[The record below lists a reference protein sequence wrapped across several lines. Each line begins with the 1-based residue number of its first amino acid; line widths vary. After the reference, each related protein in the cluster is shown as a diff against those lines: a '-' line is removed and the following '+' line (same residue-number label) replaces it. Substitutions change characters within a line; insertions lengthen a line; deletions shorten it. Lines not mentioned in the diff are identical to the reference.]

1 MMRNAVVHKLT
12 TDQCR
17 SFQRALDKTQKNPSG
32 EQNPVVYCHPL
43 SLCYAMLSHFSRV

>member
-1 MMRNAVVHKLT
+1 MDNHHWNSVQLFQIRSYQNDGNAVVHKLT

-32 EQNPVVYCHPL
+32 
-43 SLCYAMLSHFSRV
+43 